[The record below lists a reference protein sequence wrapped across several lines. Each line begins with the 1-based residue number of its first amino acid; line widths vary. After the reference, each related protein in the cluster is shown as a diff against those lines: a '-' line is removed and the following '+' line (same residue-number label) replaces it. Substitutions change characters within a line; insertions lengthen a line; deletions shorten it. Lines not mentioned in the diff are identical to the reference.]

1 MEAEARPCE
10 RESPTMSWRGII
22 NWHGKPGRLEENCW
36 ALVPGG
42 FLLLS
47 CALQKQEQVR
57 EALASL
63 REMPVTLTETGS
75 EVVHNDGMNAT
86 GGN

>member
-1 MEAEARPCE
+1 LLGAG
-10 RESPTMSWRGII
+10 S
-22 NWHGKPGRLEENCW
+22 
-36 ALVPGG
+36 GG

-47 CALQKQEQVR
+47 CALEKQEQVR

-63 REMPVTLTETGS
+63 REMPVSLTEMGS
-75 EVVHNDGMNAT
+75 EVVHNDGMNGRTGVAT